1 MDSENV
7 VKNAKLFIATPC
19 YGGMCTDRYT
29 FSMFNLSTYLNKL
42 GIPKMLVMSANES
55 LITRARNRMVKLF
68 LESEATHLFF
78 VDADISF
85 KQEDVLR
92 LIMHNKPVVAGIY
105 PSKKVDL
112 NNLVGRQLNSLE
124 EIQKEVSQYVINLTP
139 EHRQLLIENPNS
151 KVEIET
157 IDGLV
162 EVQDAGTGFMM
173 IQRQVIEDM
182 IKAYPETAYKHEE
195 DGSTWHALFDCI
207 IDGDR
212 YLSED
217 YTFCRRWQ
225 KIGGKIFID
234 PSIVLDHTGTYTFT
248 GKRLFE
254 EA

>member
-1 MDSENV
+1 MDSESIV
-7 VKNAKLFIATPC
+7 SQTKLFIATPC

-29 FSMFNLSTYLNKL
+29 FSLFHLSTYLNKL

-68 LESEATHLFF
+68 LDSEATHLFF
-78 VDADISF
+78 IDADISF
-85 KQEDVLR
+85 KPEDVLK
-92 LIMHNKPVVAGIY
+92 LILHNKPVVAGIY

-112 NNLVGRQLNSLE
+112 NNLVGRKIYSLN

-139 EHRQLLIENPNS
+139 EHRQLLRDNPDT

-173 IQRQVIEDM
+173 IKRQVIEDM
-182 IKAYPETAYKHEE
+182 IKAYPETAYEHEE
-195 DGSTWHALFDCI
+195 DRSTWHALFDCI
-207 IDGDR
+207 IDDNR

-225 KIGGKIFID
+225 KMGGKIFID